1 MQRLDPRSWLL
12 ALTAAGTAVASG
24 YLHLAT
30 PHRMPEF
37 LAVPFAWVLPAI
49 AGATAGALLI
59 LQITKR
65 RKSSAAQVGSSTGSP
80 TGSPTASD
88 SDQTASQID
97 GEIGGGLT
105 DLDVWDNAIGAL
117 SDLTLRLD
125 AKGRVRYASPGATR
139 LMTMSSADLIGTS
152 LLEYLPTS
160 AVPDCVKALKAAR
173 QRPGEL
179 FPLTPLRLSAIAP
192 AQRDDEASRVE
203 PRQRQTPIL
212 RVQIMGLTDGSLLV
226 LGKKTAPAAAAK
238 LFALSGAADDDRF
251 SRIFHSSPDAIII
264 LHGANGTLIDFNPGF
279 TQVVGYSREQA
290 IGVRDLDLGLWADP
304 DEWERTLKDLRQH
317 PSGVTL
323 ETRMQASDGRFKPVE
338 MSLRYIELHG
348 ELHIL
353 CIARD
358 VSKRIEAESAAR
370 HSEEKFSRVFSQSPD
385 GIVILQQQGLIICDV
400 NTAFCQ
406 SSGYSRDELLGK
418 PIGAFDAFVEP
429 QDLAEAAATL
439 TEHGHLSNRDI
450 VLRAKSGQQIPA
462 LLSATLIDLD
472 ATPCVLCIAKDVS
485 KLREAEVRLQASEQR
500 FRGAFENAPI
510 GIVLLDTRGYIF
522 EANRFAKSLLDY
534 PEEALNGL
542 HISRLLP
549 AEDRADLK
557 AQLDRLIQAREVTVY
572 NERRLLCASGLE
584 IWANC
589 HMVLQRDGNDQPS
602 YCILQIA
609 DITEMKTN
617 QRRMER
623 MAFFDTL
630 TELANRR
637 LFNDRLRQSIEHCL
651 RSQQR
656 GALLYLDLDQ
666 FKRVNDTLGHEAG
679 DELLRE
685 VAERLLGCVRKEDT
699 VGRPGGDEFTIL
711 LYEVRSPADAGH
723 VAEKILN
730 TMREPITISGHQLV
744 VTTSIGIA
752 MLPDDGVDANMLL
765 KNADLAMYRAKE
777 QGRNNFQFYSED
789 LNTNAVKR
797 LRTEYELRRALER
810 SEFELYY
817 QPKIRLVDQ
826 ELVGVECLIRW
837 QHPERGLISPDGF
850 IEIAEETGDIVEIG
864 NWVLE
869 EACAAGRLLVEQ
881 QGSPL
886 CIAVN
891 ISPRQFRDPN
901 LIATIRRCLRQA
913 HLDPACLELEI
924 TETMLMHDVD
934 AASET
939 VHRLHSLGIR
949 LAIDDFG
956 TGYSSLNYLKKFP
969 IDTVKVD
976 KSFVMDIPQSTD
988 DKAIT
993 AAVIAMAHR
1002 LNMAVVAEGVETQA
1016 QLDFLLAQQCEYGQG
1031 YLFSR
1036 AVPLQE
1042 IRRMLRPKV
1051 PRAAGQV

>member
-1 MQRLDPRSWLL
+1 MKRLDPGSWLL
-12 ALTAAGTAVASG
+12 ALTAAGTAAASG
-24 YLHLAT
+24 YLHLAP
-30 PHRMPEF
+30 PHSVPEF
-37 LAVPFAWVLPAI
+37 LAGPLAWVLPAI
-49 AGATAGALLI
+49 AGATGGALLF

-65 RKSSAAQVGSSTGSP
+65 RKSSAAPVGLPTGSP
-80 TGSPTASD
+80 TGPNSE
-88 SDQTASQID
+88 QTASQTD
-97 GEIGGGLT
+97 AEIGSGLT

-125 AKGRVRYASPGATR
+125 AKGRVRYASRGATR
-139 LMTMSSADLIGTS
+139 LLAMSSADLIGTS

-160 AVPDCVKALKAAR
+160 AVPDCVKAFKAAR
-173 QRPGEL
+173 QHPGEV
-179 FPLTPLRLSAIAP
+179 FPLTPLRLSAGAP
-192 AQRDDEASRVE
+192 SQQNDEASSVE
-203 PRQRQTPIL
+203 PRQGQTPTL
-212 RVQIMGLTDGSLLV
+212 RLQLVGLTDGSLLV
-226 LGKKTAPAAAAK
+226 MGMRTAPAAAAK
-238 LFALSGAADDDRF
+238 LLALSDAAEDDRF

-304 DEWERTLKDLRQH
+304 DEWKRTLQDLRQH
-317 PSGVTL
+317 PSDVTL
-323 ETRMQASDGRFKPVE
+323 ETRMQASDGTLKPVE
-338 MSLRYIELHG
+338 MSLRYIELNG

-358 VSKRIEAESAAR
+358 ISKRIEAESAAR

-385 GIVILQQQGLIICDV
+385 GIIIVQQQGLIICDV

-429 QDLAEAAATL
+429 QDLAEATAIL

-450 VLRAKSGQQIPA
+450 VLRNKSGQQVPA

-472 ATPCVLCIAKDVS
+472 DTPCVLCIAKDVS
-485 KLREAEVRLQASEQR
+485 ELREAEGRLQASEQR

-522 EANRFAKSLLDY
+522 EANRFANALLEY

-557 AQLDRLIQAREVTVY
+557 AQLDGLIQAREVTVY

-589 HMVLQRDGNDQPS
+589 HMVLQRDADDQPS

-711 LYEVRSPADAGH
+711 LYEVRSPADAGQ

-730 TMREPITISGHQLV
+730 AMRQPIAISGHQLV

-752 MLPDDGVDANMLL
+752 LLPDDGVDANMLL

-817 QPKIRLVDQ
+817 QPKIRLIDQ

-864 NWVLE
+864 NWVLQ

-881 QGSPL
+881 QGSP
-886 CIAVN
+886 AVYCRQHFPAAVPGPE
-891 ISPRQFRDPN
+891 PRS
-901 LIATIRRCLRQA
+901 
-913 HLDPACLELEI
+913 HHPALS
-924 TETMLMHDVD
+924 ETS
-934 AASET
+934 ASESCLPR
-939 VHRLHSLGIR
+939 VGDHRNHADARRRRGIR
-949 LAIDDFG
+949 NRASPSQPRYPPGDRRFRHGVLVFKLPEEVSHRHRQGGQKLRHGHSAKHGRQGHYRRGHCDGPPAEHGSRCGRCGDPG
-956 TGYSSLNYLKKFP
+956 SARFP
-969 IDTVKVD
+969 
-976 KSFVMDIPQSTD
+976 
-988 DKAIT
+988 AG
-993 AAVIAMAHR
+993 AAVRVRPGLSVQPRRTIAGNPPH
-1002 LNMAVVAEGVETQA
+1002 A
-1016 QLDFLLAQQCEYGQG
+1016 QT
-1031 YLFSR
+1031 
-1036 AVPLQE
+1036 
-1042 IRRMLRPKV
+1042 
-1051 PRAAGQV
+1051 